1 MTRRIC
7 FLTGKR
13 GGFGA
18 LIPTFQA
25 VDRDPELELILIA
38 TDMHLSTKFGATIS
52 EVDKWVKNA
61 VRVPLEQTDDRPVSR
76 VQALGRALSG
86 IASAL
91 EQIKPD
97 IFVVLGDRGEVY
109 SAASA
114 ALHLG
119 IPMAHIQGGD
129 VSGNVDEMM
138 RHAITK
144 MSHIHFPSTQA
155 SAKRIR
161 NMGEEAWRVHVV
173 GDAHVDMMLRGG
185 HTLGAAARKKF
196 QLDPAQPFALV
207 LVHPETLRPET
218 SYDNMKAVLSA
229 MRQRQLRSLV
239 VWPCSDHGYQGI
251 LDAIHEVEGDALFSV
266 YKNIDAPDFWGL
278 QSEAAV
284 FAGNSSA
291 GLIEA
296 PYFHLPFINIGLR
309 QIGRER
315 GANVIDVADVNAA
328 TLKRALDQALSQS
341 FRDQLRAQ
349 PFHLFG
355 DGKAAERMVH
365 VLKTVELNR
374 ALFEKRMT
382 Y

>member
-25 VDRDPELELILIA
+25 VDRDPDLELVLIA
-38 TDMHLSTKFGATIS
+38 TDMHLSAKFGATIA
-52 EVDKWVKNA
+52 EVETWVKNA
-61 VRVPLEQTDDRPVSR
+61 VRVPLDQTDDRPVSR
-76 VQALGRALSG
+76 AQALGRALSG
-86 IASAL
+86 IATAL

-109 SAASA
+109 AAVCA

-119 IPMAHIQGGD
+119 IPVAHIQGGD
-129 VSGNVDEMM
+129 LSGNVDEMM

-144 MSHIHFPSTQA
+144 MSHIHFPSTHA
-155 SAKRIR
+155 SAERIR
-161 NMGEEAWRVHVV
+161 RMGEEAARIHVV
-173 GDAHVDMMLRGG
+173 GDAHIDMMLRGG
-185 HTLGAAARKKF
+185 RTSGTAVRKKF
-196 QLDPAQPFALV
+196 NLDTAQPFALV

-218 SYDNMKAVLSA
+218 SYDNMKTVLDTL
-229 MRQRQLRSLV
+229 RQRRLRSLV

-251 LDAIHEVEGDALFSV
+251 LDAIQEAEGDTLFSV

-296 PYFHLPFINIGLR
+296 PYFNLPFINIGLR
-309 QIGRER
+309 QIGREH
-315 GANVIDVADVNAA
+315 GANIIDVSNVNPAA
-328 TLKRALDQALSQS
+328 FNTALDQALSKS
-341 FRDQLRAQ
+341 FRDRLRSQ
-349 PFHLFG
+349 PFTLFG
-355 DGKAAERMVH
+355 DGKAAERMLH
-365 VLKTVELNR
+365 VLKTVELNP

>member
-18 LIPTFQA
+18 LIPTFQL
-25 VDRDPELELILIA
+25 VDRDPDLELVLIA
-38 TDMHLSTKFGATIS
+38 TDMHLSAKFGATIS

-61 VRVPLEQTDDRPVSR
+61 VRVPLDQEDDRPVSR
-76 VQALGRALSG
+76 AQALGRALSG
-86 IASAL
+86 IAAAL
-91 EQIKPD
+91 DEIKPD

-119 IPMAHIQGGD
+119 IPIAHIQGGD
-129 VSGNVDEMM
+129 VSGNVDESM

-144 MSHIHFPSTQA
+144 MSHIHFPSTQL
-155 SAKRIR
+155 SAERIR
-161 NMGEEAWRVHVV
+161 KMGEEEWRIHVV
-173 GDAHVDMMLRGG
+173 GDSHIDMMLRGG
-185 HTLGAAARKKF
+185 HTSGAQAREKFKLGAAEA
-196 QLDPAQPFALV
+196 FALV

-218 SYDNMKAVLSA
+218 SYDNMRAVLGA
-229 MRQRQLRSLV
+229 MRERKLRSIV

-251 LDAIHEVEGDALFSV
+251 LDAIHEVEGDPLFSV

-278 QSEAAV
+278 QSEASV
-284 FAGNSSA
+284 FVGNSSA

-296 PYFHLPFINIGLR
+296 PYFDLPVVNIGLR

-315 GANVIDVADVNAA
+315 GANVIDVPEVNVMSLRAA
-328 TLKRALDQALSQS
+328 LDRALSAE
-341 FRDQLRAQ
+341 FRAQLRGNPVR
-349 PFHLFG
+349 PFG
-355 DGKAAERMVH
+355 NGKSAERMVQ
-365 VLKTVELNR
+365 VLKTVTLDR
-374 ALFEKRMT
+374 TLFEKRIT

>member
-25 VDRDPELELILIA
+25 VNRDPELELILIA
-38 TDMHLSTKFGATIS
+38 TDMHLSDKFGATIN
-52 EVDKWVKNA
+52 EVDTWVKNA
-61 VRVPLEQTDDRPVSR
+61 VRVPLEQVDDRPVSR
-76 VQALGRALSG
+76 AQALGRALSG
-86 IASAL
+86 IATAL

-109 SAASA
+109 SAVSA

-119 IPMAHIQGGD
+119 IPIAHIQGGD

-155 SAKRIR
+155 SAERIR
-161 NMGEEAWRVHVV
+161 KMGEESSRIHVV
-173 GDAHVDMMLRGG
+173 GDAHIDMMLRGG
-185 HTLGAAARKKF
+185 RTAGGVVRKKF
-196 QLDPAQPFALV
+196 KLDAAQPFALV

-218 SYDNMKAVLSA
+218 SYANMKAVLAA
-229 MRQRQLRSLV
+229 MRQRQLRTLV

-251 LDAIHEVEGDALFSV
+251 LDAIHEVEGHELFSV

-296 PYFHLPFINIGLR
+296 PYFNLPFINIGLR
-309 QIGRER
+309 QTGREH
-315 GANVIDVADVNAA
+315 GANVIDVATVNSVTLDAA
-328 TLKRALDQALSQS
+328 LEQALSKS
-341 FRDQLRAQ
+341 FRDALRAR
-349 PFHLFG
+349 PFNLFG